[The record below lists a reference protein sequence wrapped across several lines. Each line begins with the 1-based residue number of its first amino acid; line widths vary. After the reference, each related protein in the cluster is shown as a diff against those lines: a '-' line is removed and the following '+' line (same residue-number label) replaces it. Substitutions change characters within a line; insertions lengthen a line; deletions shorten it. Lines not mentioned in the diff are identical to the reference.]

1 MQQTK
6 AERAKNLRYKRPA
19 LASMGWYNL
28 REELDQILSDCYD
41 VRWYIGSDED
51 NLVAALDGDEEE
63 AFEFKMAFADL
74 EAKCDLLQE
83 AIDDQWDLEE
93 YFDDCTVA
101 LIGNRYETVGYDGY
115 QEDYYSLTSFEQY
128 LAETEAG
135 KRVCRWTKSEM
146 LSKIGQ
152 CMGILLAYY
161 DLRQSHDYLK
171 ATMDILRG
179 ENMSILKV
187 IKEIESAYERQCDNW
202 SGDEEFDRLCSTL
215 PDRIWIE

>member
-28 REELDQILSDCYD
+28 TEELYQIASDCGD
-41 VRWYIGSDED
+41 VRWYIDSDED
-51 NLVAALDGDEEE
+51 NLLAALDGDEEE

-74 EAKCDLLQE
+74 EAKCELLQN
-83 AIDDQWDLEE
+83 AIDEQWDLEE

-115 QEDYYSLTSFEQY
+115 QEDYYSLTSFEQH

-135 KRVCRWTKSEM
+135 KRVCRWAKAEM

-179 ENMSILKV
+179 ENMSILKA
-187 IKEIESAYERQCDNW
+187 IKEIEAAYERQ
-202 SGDEEFDRLCSTL
+202 GDHWRDDKEFDKLCSTL
-215 PDRIWIE
+215 PDRVWIE

>member
-6 AERAKNLRYKRPA
+6 AERAKNLRYKRSA
-19 LASMGWYNL
+19 LASIGWYNI
-28 REELDQILSDCYD
+28 REELDQISSDCYD
-41 VRWYIGSDED
+41 VRWYIDSDED

-63 AFEFKMAFADL
+63 AFEFKLAFADL
-74 EAKCDLLQE
+74 EAKCELLQS
-83 AIDDQWDLEE
+83 AIDEQWDLED

-115 QEDYYSLTSFEQY
+115 QEDYYSLTSFEQH

-135 KRVCRWTKSEM
+135 KRVCRWTKAEM

-161 DLRQSHDYLK
+161 DIRQAHDYLK

-187 IKEIESAYERQCDNW
+187 IKEIEAAYERQCDNW
-202 SGDEEFDRLCSTL
+202 RGDAEFDRLCSTL